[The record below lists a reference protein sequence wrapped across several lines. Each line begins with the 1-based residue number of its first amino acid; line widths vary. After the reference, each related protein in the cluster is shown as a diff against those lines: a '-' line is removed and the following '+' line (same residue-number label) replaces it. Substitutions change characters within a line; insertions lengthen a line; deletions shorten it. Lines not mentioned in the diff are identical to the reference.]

1 MQEGQPPCHAR
12 RGESCR
18 TYTYPGMVGGGYM
31 QGGRLPYHSTGVGMV
46 YIQGY
51 LWVASPALLGGLRTL
66 HCCSSV
72 MHHRLVD

>member
-1 MQEGQPPCHAR
+1 
-12 RGESCR
+12 
-18 TYTYPGMVGGGYM
+18 MVGGGYM